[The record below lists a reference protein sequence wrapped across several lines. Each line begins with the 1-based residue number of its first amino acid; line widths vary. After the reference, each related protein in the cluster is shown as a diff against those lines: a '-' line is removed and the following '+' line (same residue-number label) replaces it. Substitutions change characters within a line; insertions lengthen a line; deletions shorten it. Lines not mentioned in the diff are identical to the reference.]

1 MFNYLKWHLSFIKF
15 CSPSLIGDI
24 IGAVSNFITPG
35 VGLAI
40 SAGANLLGSAM
51 SGNAA
56 QDAANTQAQAGA
68 AAQQQL
74 LGIGK
79 NVSGMY
85 TPYQQTGQLGLNN
98 LNQMA
103 NSGYLSN
110 QFNNQDLNANLAP
123 NYAFQLQ
130 QGQLGNEQTNNA
142 TGGIVGGNAQ
152 KALQD
157 YTQNY
162 AGTAYQNAFNN
173 YQTQRGNINAMNMSG
188 AQLGLAGATGSA
200 NAQLGTATNVASLG
214 IGAANATAA
223 SQIAQG
229 NIYGGVANTAGNML
243 GYSALNSMNQTN
255 PNLGGG
261 AAYGQSSAIQG
272 QNAMFQDTG
281 AGTTTNSFGQTINNN
296 LALG

>member
-1 MFNYLKWHLSFIKF
+1 MTWVAAAVVGGT
-15 CSPSLIGDI
+15 LIG
-24 IGAVSNFITPG
+24 GY
-35 VGLAI
+35 
-40 SAGANLLGSAM
+40 M
-51 SGNAA
+51 SSQGQQN
-56 QDAANTQAQAGA
+56 AANTQANA
-68 AAQQQL
+68 AMAQQGNL
-74 LGIGK
+74 LAAGQK
-79 NVSGMY
+79 ASEQF
-85 TPYQQTGQLGLNN
+85 TPYSAQGTT
-98 LNQMA
+98 A
-103 NSGYLSN
+103 LSN
-110 QFNNQDLNANLAP
+110 LASNNAYFNKQFNNQDLNAQLAP

-130 QGQLGNEQTNNA
+130 QGQQGQNAANNA

-200 NAQLGTATNVASLG
+200 NAQLGTATNVANLG
-214 IGAANATAA
+214 IGSANATAA

-229 NIYGGVANTAGNML
+229 NIYGGVANTVGNMA

-255 PNLGGG
+255 PNLGGN